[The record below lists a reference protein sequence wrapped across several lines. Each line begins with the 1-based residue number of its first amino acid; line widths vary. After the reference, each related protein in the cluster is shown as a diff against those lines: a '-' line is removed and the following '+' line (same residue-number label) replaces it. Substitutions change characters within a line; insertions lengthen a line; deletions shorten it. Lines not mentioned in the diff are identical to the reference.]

1 MVLRW
6 YGGSKVVRWFLV
18 VLWFLF
24 FSFFL
29 VCKYSFILRQ
39 WVSVREGCGS
49 KSWLVLDLVYFLV
62 VLLLRLT

>member
-1 MVLRW
+1 MVF
-6 YGGSKVVRWFLV
+6 GGTVVS
-18 VLWFLF
+18 
-24 FSFFL
+24 FSVSL
-29 VCKYSFILRQ
+29 VCLVSVFKYSFILRQ

>member
-6 YGGSKVVRWFLV
+6 YGGFWWYCGFFL
-18 VLWFLF
+18 LLF
-24 FSFFL
+24 FFL

>member
-6 YGGSKVVRWFLV
+6 YGGSKVVRWF
-18 VLWFLF
+18 WWYCGF

>member
-6 YGGSKVVRWFLV
+6 YGGFWWYCGFFL
-18 VLWFLF
+18 LL
-24 FSFFL
+24 FFL

>member
-1 MVLRW
+1 MVF
-6 YGGSKVVRWFLV
+6 GGTVV
-18 VLWFLF
+18 F
-24 FSFFL
+24 FFFFFFL

-39 WVSVREGCGS
+39 WVSVWEGCGS

>member
-1 MVLRW
+1 MVF
-6 YGGSKVVRWFLV
+6 GGTVV
-18 VLWFLF
+18 
-24 FSFFL
+24 FSSSFFFL